1 MRFSSLFLF
10 LTDGTIQRKIAA
22 SFIACNS
29 YSAAQKLAS
38 WSTKYGMLYEFRLR
52 KGTKEVSSENY
63 YFINYNEQHNS
74 IFMNGRMAMDVYVGN
89 GFTESCSYIP
99 WNFGKSLLN
108 TAYLYCLKSED
119 NYLRLFLY
127 MTFYSIFQKE
137 WNMFHKNWNSL
148 QLISQYIL

>member
-1 MRFSSLFLF
+1 
-10 LTDGTIQRKIAA
+10 
-22 SFIACNS
+22 
-29 YSAAQKLAS
+29 
-38 WSTKYGMLYEFRLR
+38 
-52 KGTKEVSSENY
+52 
-63 YFINYNEQHNS
+63 
-74 IFMNGRMAMDVYVGN
+74 MNGRMAMDVYVGN

>member
-1 MRFSSLFLF
+1 
-10 LTDGTIQRKIAA
+10 
-22 SFIACNS
+22 
-29 YSAAQKLAS
+29 
-38 WSTKYGMLYEFRLR
+38 MLYEFRLR

-63 YFINYNEQHNS
+63 YFINYNEEHNS

-137 WNMFHKNWNSL
+137 
-148 QLISQYIL
+148 